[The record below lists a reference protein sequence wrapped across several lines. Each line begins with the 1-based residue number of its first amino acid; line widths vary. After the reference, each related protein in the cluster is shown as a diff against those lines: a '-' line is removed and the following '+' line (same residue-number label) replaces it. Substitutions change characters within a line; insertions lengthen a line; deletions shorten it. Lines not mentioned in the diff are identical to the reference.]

1 MEILI
6 YYEVIFFDKAE
17 GEMTMKNYCPEGYL
31 LNTAANRAAM
41 AGVSSLRDAA
51 RQETVLEARAGL
63 CDREHN
69 LHVDLG
75 VMKGVIPRDEGALGI
90 AEGTVRDI
98 ALISRV
104 GKPVCFTVTA
114 IRKNEQDK
122 YYAVLS
128 RRRAQQ
134 KCMEEYV
141 ELLSPG
147 DILDVT
153 VTHIESFGVFCD
165 VGAGV
170 SALLPIDFISVSRIP
185 HPSAR
190 FFVGQSIKAAV
201 YGRDEAGRITLTHKE
216 LLGTWRQNAEL
227 FSVGETV
234 PGVVR
239 SVESYGVFVE
249 LTPNLAGL
257 AEYNPEVKEGQAAA
271 VYIKNIIP
279 ERMKVKLVIVD
290 HRDEEQKIPPLRY
303 FAEGDRIDYF
313 RYSPE
318 ECARVVETVFG

>member
-1 MEILI
+1 MMNK
-6 YYEVIFFDKAE
+6 YY
-17 GEMTMKNYCPEGYL
+17 PEGHL
-31 LNTAANRAAM
+31 LNTAANRAAT
-41 AGVSSLRDAA
+41 AGVSSLRDAIH
-51 RQETVLEARAGL
+51 QELILEARAGL

-90 AEGTVRDI
+90 EDGTVRDI

-114 IRKNEQDK
+114 IRKNEAGR
-122 YYAVLS
+122 YYALLS
-128 RRRAQQ
+128 RRRAQK
-134 KCMEEYV
+134 KCLEEYV
-141 ELLSPG
+141 DLLTPG
-147 DILDVT
+147 DILEPV
-153 VTHIESFGVFCD
+153 VTHIENFGVFCD
-165 VGAGV
+165 IGAGI
-170 SALLPIDFISVSRIP
+170 SALLPIDLISVSRIP

-190 FFVGQSIKAAV
+190 FFVGQKIRAAV
-201 YGRDEAGRITLTHKE
+201 FSRDAAGRVTLTHKE
-216 LLGTWRQNAEL
+216 LLGTWRQNADL
-227 FSVGETV
+227 FAIGETV
-234 PGVVR
+234 PGLIR

-257 AEYNPEVKEGQAAA
+257 AEYNPEVKEGEAAA

-279 ERMKVKLVIVD
+279 ERMKIKLVIVD
-290 HRDEEQKIPPLRY
+290 HRQEEPKIPPARY

-318 ECARVVETVFG
+318 ESARVVETVFQP